1 MGKFYTTEESLI
13 KALSIQGKSKSVV
26 FTNGCFD
33 LLHIGHVKYLKEAK
47 QQGDFLVVGI
57 NSDLS
62 VKKIKGPRRPIQNE
76 NDRAEILAA
85 LECVD
90 ATIIFTE
97 ETPERLIKL
106 IKPDVLVKG
115 GDWKVDQIVGSNFV
129 LANGGTVK
137 SLQFIEGRSTTK
149 IIEKSSK

>member
-1 MGKFYTTEESLI
+1 
-13 KALSIQGKSKSVV
+13 
-26 FTNGCFD
+26 CFD
-33 LLHIGHVKYLKEAK
+33 LLHIGHVKYLKEAM
-47 QQGDFLVVGI
+47 QQGDLLVVGI

-62 VKKIKGPRRPIQNE
+62 VKIIKGPRRPIQNE